1 METVTVAKNVHETDK
16 HVLRMIICQR
26 HWPEIVHH
34 ATVTEKD
41 MSGHTACVTF
51 LGPRLPPRLMWP
63 KNGMC
68 DRKTGGVTEL
78 GLRLPPR
85 LM

>member
-41 MSGHTACVTF
+41 MSVWKYSLCDF
-51 LGPRLPPRLMWP
+51 FGPENTPTPHVAEKRY
-63 KNGMC
+63 
-68 DRKTGGVTEL
+68 V
-78 GLRLPPR
+78 
-85 LM
+85 